1 MGMAESK
8 GRLERGTRCRGEV
21 LRVSLSPPNMAT
33 IPVKTAL
40 GSYMGATAAG
50 GEGFRPWAGEEAGVP
65 GLWSGSGGH
74 QARGQNRG
82 LG

>member
-1 MGMAESK
+1 
-8 GRLERGTRCRGEV
+8 
-21 LRVSLSPPNMAT
+21 MAT

-82 LG
+82 LGWTSGPSAAAEAAPQRPGRRRTDAG